1 MKLPIIKQLTQFIEA
16 NDEDYIIET
25 IEVLENLTELSSLKD
40 EELDMIGELL
50 SNMYGALEVQKLIK
64 EGTPQKEALN
74 AFMKRV
80 LGSID
85 KSFLFPFKCL
95 HDFNTFYRLLY
106 IMHAQDVCPMEQGKG
121 IEHRSPIERFFGGGF

>member
-50 SNMYGALEVQKLIK
+50 SNMYGSLEVQKLIK

-74 AFMKRV
+74 TFMKRV

-85 KSFLFPFKCL
+85 K
-95 HDFNTFYRLLY
+95 
-106 IMHAQDVCPMEQGKG
+106 
-121 IEHRSPIERFFGGGF
+121 

>member
-50 SNMYGALEVQKLIK
+50 SNMYGSLEVQKLIK

-85 KSFLFPFKCL
+85 K
-95 HDFNTFYRLLY
+95 
-106 IMHAQDVCPMEQGKG
+106 
-121 IEHRSPIERFFGGGF
+121 

>member
-50 SNMYGALEVQKLIK
+50 SNMYGSLEVQKLIK
-64 EGTPQKEALN
+64 EGIPQKEALN

-85 KSFLFPFKCL
+85 K
-95 HDFNTFYRLLY
+95 
-106 IMHAQDVCPMEQGKG
+106 
-121 IEHRSPIERFFGGGF
+121 

>member
-50 SNMYGALEVQKLIK
+50 SNMYGALEV
-64 EGTPQKEALN
+64 N

-85 KSFLFPFKCL
+85 K
-95 HDFNTFYRLLY
+95 
-106 IMHAQDVCPMEQGKG
+106 
-121 IEHRSPIERFFGGGF
+121 